1 MQKKLCLD
9 PNESTM
15 TSTRGL
21 IYAIG
26 GRESAEVLEPFVS
39 HCGGPAS
46 RLIVLSTASDEPERK
61 ADQYRSSF
69 RSLGV
74 DNVSFLHPS
83 SRADANAS
91 DLMDEVDRADA
102 IFFTGGNQLKL
113 VSTLGG
119 TLLEAK
125 LHQRHHAGLHLGGTS
140 AGAAAMSAVMIAR
153 GRGRSMARL
162 SSLRM
167 SAGFGFLRNIIVDQH
182 FRERDRYGRL
192 LAAVLCNP
200 SMLGFGLDENTAF
213 AVDTD
218 NQVTVYG
225 KGALTIVDGLGLE
238 ATDVDE
244 VPNDMPAGFTGM
256 RMHSLTAGWTYD
268 LNDRRGRQRQTLAST
283 SVKLEPDIAQD

>member
-1 MQKKLCLD
+1 MQKKLLVG
-9 PNESTM
+9 PTESVM
-15 TSTRGL
+15 TSTHGL
-21 IYAIG
+21 IYAVG
-26 GRESAEVLEPFVS
+26 GRESPEVLEPFVS
-39 HCGGPAS
+39 RCGGSAS
-46 RLIVLSTASDEPERK
+46 RLVVLSTASDEPKRK
-61 ADQYRSSF
+61 ADQYRSAF

-74 DNVSFLHPS
+74 GRVSLFHPD
-83 SRADANAS
+83 SRAGANAG
-91 DLMDEVDRADA
+91 DLLDEVDRADGV
-102 IFFTGGNQLKL
+102 FFTGGNQLKL

-119 TLLEAK
+119 TPLEAK

-153 GRGRSMARL
+153 GKGRSTAKL

-167 SAGFGFLRNIIVDQH
+167 SPGFGFLRNVIVDQH

-200 SMLGFGLDENTAF
+200 SMLGFGLDEDTAF

-244 VPNDMPAGFTGM
+244 VPNDMPAGFAGM

-268 LNDRRGRQRQTLAST
+268 LKDRRGRQRPTLTPS
-283 SVKLEPDIAQD
+283 SGKPEPAVAQD